1 MLKQFKNAVSLVVL
15 LVTMTASAWDTTPA
29 SVPVQKESSVSGK
42 VQGRLSEVIQN
53 LRSGQGANSAEAIKY
68 LQHVAGQ
75 GDQKARAEALLW
87 LGRAYRDGLAGT
99 DKDLEIAFDY
109 FEGAA
114 GREGLNPEAQYE
126 LGRAYLNGEGT
137 DRNLI
142 AAYMWTELSLQAP
155 SRTSSSAEAQKSKL
169 AKMLNKAQ
177 LGKAQELVNQL
188 KILYLK

>member
-1 MLKQFKNAVSLVVL
+1 M
-15 LVTMTASAWDTTPA
+15 
-29 SVPVQKESSVSGK
+29 
-42 VQGRLSEVIQN
+42 
-53 LRSGQGANSAEAIKY
+53 
-68 LQHVAGQ
+68 
-75 GDQKARAEALLW
+75 LW